1 MVDFNS
7 VLTAA
12 RQLTE
17 EDQLR
22 LVDAL
27 GLHPNDKFDPPFDE
41 FWKIELERRVARIE
55 SGESK
60 SIPWE
65 TVRAETRRRL
75 GLPEND

>member
-17 EDQLR
+17 EDQFR

-27 GLHPNDKFDPPFDE
+27 GLHPSDEVNPPFDE
-41 FWKIELERRVARIE
+41 CWKAELERRVARIK

-60 SIPWE
+60 SVPWE
-65 TVRAETRRRL
+65 TVRLEARRRL
-75 GLPEND
+75 GLPENG